1 MKSDIQ
7 VRTETI
13 PYDQKNNTPKDM
25 CKGKFK
31 PEAGTKSKNGRYTAR
46 TYEANKV
53 ARMK

>member
-7 VRTETI
+7 AETRSANFG
-13 PYDQKNNTPKDM
+13 KNNTPKEM
-25 CKGKFK
+25 CKGKFV

-46 TYEANKV
+46 TYEANKI

>member
-1 MKSDIQ
+1 MNDIPAE
-7 VRTETI
+7 VRTANFG
-13 PYDQKNNTPKDM
+13 KNTTPKDM